1 MQIDTARL
9 RQLRAQRQWTQEQLA
24 DACSLNLRT
33 IQRLEKSGK
42 ASMESVRALAAV
54 FEIDAAEL
62 VVADHPSTETP
73 IDAVRAG
80 IQRGAEFS
88 GTATRPEFWWLFL
101 FVLLASALG
110 QVIHDKLYLVVAIIS
125 LIPLLA
131 AGTRRLRD
139 AGHSGWWQ
147 LFYLVPFGF
156 VPVLIMLALP
166 GAEPAEPTVR

>member
-1 MQIDTARL
+1 MQIDSSKL
-9 RQLRAQRQWTQEQLA
+9 RQLRNQRQWSQEQLA
-24 DACSLNLRT
+24 EACGLNLRT
-33 IQRLEKSGK
+33 IQRMEKSGK

-54 FEIDAAEL
+54 FEVDAADL
-62 VVADHPSTETP
+62 IVDRPPSTNTP

-88 GTATRPEFWWLFL
+88 GTATRPEFWWFFL

-110 QVIHDKLYLVVAIIS
+110 QALHDRLYLVVAIIL

-166 GAEPAEPTVR
+166 GAERAEPQVR